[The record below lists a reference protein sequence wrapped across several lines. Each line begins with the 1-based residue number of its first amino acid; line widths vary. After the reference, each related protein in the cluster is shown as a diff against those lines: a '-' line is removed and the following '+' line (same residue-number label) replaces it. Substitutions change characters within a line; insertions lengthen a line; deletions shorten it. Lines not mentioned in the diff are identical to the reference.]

1 MEGLWLFFIMFKV
14 KQLKIGWSS
23 RIRKKKA
30 NTQPALPFPKKI
42 KRKNRLK
49 SLDDGLVFLV

>member
-23 RIRKKKA
+23 PISEKKA
-30 NTQPALPFPKKI
+30 NIQPALPFPKKI

>member
-1 MEGLWLFFIMFKV
+1 MKGLWLFFIKIKV
-14 KQLKIGWSS
+14 NQFKIGWSS

-30 NTQPALPFPKKI
+30 NTKPALLFPKKI

-49 SLDDGLVFLV
+49 SLDDGIVFLV

>member
-1 MEGLWLFFIMFKV
+1 MKGLWLFFIMIKV
-14 KQLKIGWSS
+14 KQLKIGWLT
-23 RIRKKKA
+23 RIREKKA